1 MVGQGYRP
9 KHLENSLITKARFK
23 MDRNEVN
30 ALFKE
35 IAQYKL
41 IEAEAKANREAAE
54 AKVKA
59 LMEEN
64 DIDTLLGDEHKA
76 TWKEIVSNRFD
87 STAFKKDHADM
98 YKTYQK
104 ESKSMRFTFA

>member
-1 MVGQGYRP
+1 MVGQDNRP

-30 ALFKE
+30 ALFRE
-35 IAQYKL
+35 IAQFKL

-59 LMEEN
+59 IMAEN
-64 DIDTLLGDEHKA
+64 NIDTILGDEHKA
-76 TWKEIVSNRFD
+76 TWKEIISNRLD
-87 STAFKKDHADM
+87 TKLL
-98 YKTYQK
+98 QK
-104 ESKSMRFTFA
+104 EMPKVAERYTKASKSMRFTFS